1 MLLKC
6 DSLVKI
12 AVPVLFFFCM
22 GLICHPGL
30 GLLIFLTPSLPIHQ
44 SLPSSADADT
54 RDTCIPM
61 GLFLLY
67 FSSLNLTKE
76 IKGAKKS
83 PKEDTCF

>member
-12 AVPVLFFFCM
+12 AIPGIFCM

-30 GLLIFLTPSLPIHQ
+30 GLLIFLTPSLLIHQ
-44 SLPSSADADT
+44 SLPSSADADA
-54 RDTCIPM
+54 RDTFIPM

-76 IKGAKKS
+76 IKGAKKN